1 MRVFFLRQ
9 KKGESALAD
18 YTQQNAYPSPRSA
31 GSNLVMTV
39 NSGDA
44 NNWREKYLNALDEQ
58 EQLEKK
64 FANQLELLR
73 SALVRVSV
81 AADGQDDVLDQIMAK
96 LREKLRGDMNQA
108 EVNSLLAQLENAALA
123 FEQQREQ
130 GAQDIHHALV
140 DVAAPLQNFSLS
152 RGVKK
157 ELKNYLTQLPQRSKK
172 AHLYPALLQQ
182 LASIQQQALR
192 EVVQPKSGLFDKIL
206 GGKTPAKTDAVKNVG
221 DDHLI
226 ADLPPISDLK
236 PELVTSTNVHLG
248 VDKNY
253 LNAEYS
259 TQIIRV
265 LNQFFTSLENES
277 GIRTK
282 VEAMRRKLEQGVSA
296 DTLIPLLDSVRDL
309 VMEAY
314 LAANQ
319 AFATYLKNVNQELAE
334 IYVLLGGAVKNTRDE
349 RAASRKLQAE
359 VMREMSDLESTADSA
374 TDINQLKDTVK
385 SQLGN
390 IRQVIDHYQQTDH
403 AQQFLAE
410 QLQTLGAKIKTM
422 EVEAETNRTN
432 LEKHRQKAL
441 LDPLTELPNRE
452 AYNERASAEVQRWHR
467 YGRPLT
473 IAIFDIDHF
482 KNINDTY
489 GHQAG
494 DRVIKVIGRSI
505 AKRLREVDFFCRY
518 GGEEFVT
525 LMPETDSQTALA
537 VLEKVRDAIA
547 NAAFNYKD
555 QPMSITLSVGLT
567 EFKTNDRLEIA
578 FERADQA
585 LYIAKSN
592 GRNRC
597 HLT

>member
-1 MRVFFLRQ
+1 
-9 KKGESALAD
+9 
-18 YTQQNAYPSPRSA
+18 
-31 GSNLVMTV
+31 MTV
-39 NSGDA
+39 NSGDK

-58 EQLEKK
+58 EQLEKQ
-64 FANQLELLR
+64 FASQQELLR
-73 SALVRVSV
+73 SALVRVSI
-81 AADGQDDVLDQIMAK
+81 AADGQDETLDQIMTK
-96 LREKLRGDMNQA
+96 LREQLRGKMSAIDF
-108 EVNSLLAQLENAALA
+108 NSMLAQLETAALA
-123 FEQQREQ
+123 FEQHREQ
-130 GAQDIHHALV
+130 GAQDIRQALM
-140 DVAAPLQNFSLS
+140 DAAKPLQNFKLS

-157 ELKNYLTQLPQRSKK
+157 ELSDYLAQLPQRSKK
-172 AHLYPALLQQ
+172 VHLYPALLQQ
-182 LASIQQQALR
+182 LAKIQQQALG
-192 EVVQPKSGLFDKIL
+192 EIEQPKISLFDKIL
-206 GGKTPAKTDAVKNVG
+206 GTKASAKIDEVG
-221 DDHLI
+221 GEDEDSLI
-226 ADLPPISDLK
+226 TDLPPMIDL
-236 PELVTSTNVHLG
+236 PPASVEPLGSHLTT
-248 VDKNY
+248 
-253 LNAEYS
+253 EYS

-265 LNQFFTSLENES
+265 LNQFFTSLENEMA
-277 GIRTK
+277 IKNK
-282 VEAMRRKLEQGVSA
+282 VEAMRRKLEQGVSV
-296 DTLIPLLDSVRDL
+296 DGLVPLLDSVRDL

-334 IYVLLGGAVKNTRDE
+334 IYMLLGGAVKNTQDE
-349 RAASRKLQAE
+349 RAASRKLQDD
-359 VMREMSDLESTADSA
+359 VMREMNDLETTAASA

-390 IRQVIDHYQQTDH
+390 IRQVIDHYQQTDQ

-422 EVEAETNRTN
+422 EVEAEKNRTT
-432 LEKHRQKAL
+432 LEAHRQKAL
-441 LDPLTELPNRE
+441 HDPLTELPNRE
-452 AYNERASAEVQRWHR
+452 AYNERASAEVQRWQR

-482 KNINDTY
+482 KSINDTY

-518 GGEEFVT
+518 GGEEFVA
-525 LMPETDSQTALA
+525 LMPETDSATALA

-567 EFKTNDRLEIA
+567 EFKTNDSLESA

-585 LYIAKSN
+585 LYTAKSN
-592 GRNRC
+592 GRNRS

>member
-1 MRVFFLRQ
+1 
-9 KKGESALAD
+9 
-18 YTQQNAYPSPRSA
+18 
-31 GSNLVMTV
+31 MTV
-39 NSGDA
+39 NSGDK

-58 EQLEKK
+58 EQLEKQ
-64 FANQLELLR
+64 FASQQELLR
-73 SALVRVSV
+73 SALVRVSI
-81 AADGQDDVLDQIMAK
+81 AADGQDETLDQIMAK
-96 LREKLRGDMNQA
+96 LREQLRSKMSA
-108 EVNSLLAQLENAALA
+108 TEFNSILAQLETAALA
-123 FEQQREQ
+123 FEQHREQ
-130 GAQDIHHALV
+130 GAQDIRQALM
-140 DVAAPLQNFSLS
+140 DAAKPLQNFKLS

-157 ELKNYLTQLPQRSKK
+157 ELSDYLAQLPQRSKK
-172 AHLYPALLQQ
+172 VRLYPALLQQ
-182 LASIQQQALR
+182 LAKIQQQALG
-192 EVVQPKSGLFDKIL
+192 EIEQPKTGLFDKIL
-206 GGKTPAKTDAVKNVG
+206 GSKSNPKIDDVG
-221 DDHLI
+221 GEQDEYAI
-226 ADLPPISDLK
+226 ADLPPMIDS
-236 PELVTSTNVHLG
+236 PSASVEPIVSHLTE
-248 VDKNY
+248 
-253 LNAEYS
+253 EYAA
-259 TQIIRV
+259 QIIRV
-265 LNQFFTSLENES
+265 LNQFFTSLENETA
-277 GIRTK
+277 IKNK
-282 VEAMRRKLEQGVSA
+282 VEMMRRKLEQGVSA
-296 DTLIPLLDSVRDL
+296 DSLIPLLDSVRDL

-334 IYVLLGGAVKNTRDE
+334 IYMLLGGAVKNTQDE
-349 RAASRKLQAE
+349 RAASRKLQAD
-359 VMREMSDLESTADSA
+359 VMREMNDLESTAASA

-390 IRQVIDHYQQTDH
+390 IRQVIDHYQQTDQ

-422 EVEAETNRTN
+422 EVEAEKNRTT
-432 LEKHRQKAL
+432 LEAHRQKAL
-441 LDPLTELPNRE
+441 HDPLTELPNRE
-452 AYNERASAEVQRWHR
+452 AYNERASAEVQRWQR

-482 KNINDTY
+482 KRINDTY

-518 GGEEFVT
+518 GGEEFVA
-525 LMPETDSQTALA
+525 LMPETDSATALS

-567 EFKTNDRLEIA
+567 EFKTNDSLESA

-585 LYIAKSN
+585 LYTAKSG

-597 HLT
+597 QVT

>member
-1 MRVFFLRQ
+1 
-9 KKGESALAD
+9 
-18 YTQQNAYPSPRSA
+18 
-31 GSNLVMTV
+31 MTV
-39 NSGDA
+39 NSGDK

-58 EQLEKK
+58 EQLEK
-64 FANQLELLR
+64 QLASQQELLR

-81 AADGQDDVLDQIMAK
+81 AADGQDETLDQIMAK
-96 LREKLRGDMNQA
+96 LREHLRGKMSA
-108 EVNSLLAQLENAALA
+108 TEFSSILAQLETEALA
-123 FEQQREQ
+123 FEQHREQ
-130 GAQDIHHALV
+130 GALDILHALM
-140 DVAAPLQNFSLS
+140 DVTKPLQAFKLS

-157 ELKNYLTQLPQRSKK
+157 ELNDYLTQLPQRSKK
-172 AHLYPALLQQ
+172 IRLYPALLQQ
-182 LASIQQQALR
+182 LAKIQQQALG
-192 EVVQPKSGLFDKIL
+192 EIEQPKTSLFDKIL
-206 GGKTPAKTDAVKNVG
+206 GGKTSTKIDEFNG
-221 DDHLI
+221 ENDDGLI
-226 ADLPPISDLK
+226 ANLPPMIDSTSDSVE
-236 PELVTSTNVHLG
+236 PVGNHLT
-248 VDKNY
+248 
-253 LNAEYS
+253 AEYS
-259 TQIIRV
+259 AQIIRV
-265 LNQFFTSLENES
+265 LNQFFTSLEHEAA
-277 GIRTK
+277 IRNK
-282 VEAMRRKLEQGVSA
+282 VEAMRRKLEQGVSV
-296 DTLIPLLDSVRDL
+296 DSLVPLLDSVRDL

-334 IYVLLGGAVKNTRDE
+334 IYMLLGGAVKNTQSE
-349 RAASRKLQAE
+349 REASRKLQAD
-359 VMREMSDLESTADSA
+359 VMREMSDLETTAASA

-390 IRQVIDHYQQTDH
+390 IRQVIDHYQQTDQ

-422 EVEAETNRTN
+422 EVEAEKNRTS
-432 LEKHRQKAL
+432 LEAHRQKAL
-441 LDPLTELPNRE
+441 HDPLTELPNRE
-452 AYNERASAEVQRWHR
+452 AYNERASSEVQRWQR

-482 KNINDTY
+482 KRINDTY

-518 GGEEFVT
+518 GGEEFVA
-525 LMPETDSQTALA
+525 LMPETDSATALA

-567 EFKTNDRLEIA
+567 EFKTNDSLESA

-585 LYIAKSN
+585 LYTAKSD

-597 HLT
+597 QLT